1 MKKVLLA
8 VVAAGTISGC
18 ASINKQPIAPTTTTE
33 LRGQTVVQTKRPLPD
48 FAAVT
53 AGKAAFALVG
63 AALMISEG
71 NSLIANNKVADPAD
85 AIASS
90 LVTALEIA
98 HGAKSTEQRIATSA
112 TDVTEVSS
120 AAGSAAR
127 FVVDVQTINWSFAY
141 FPSDWTHY
149 RVIYS
154 AKARLINTSTKT
166 TVAEGFCKRV
176 PESNTNAPTYDE
188 LTTNKAALLKK
199 ELSLAAEECVKTLKA
214 EMLTL

>member
-1 MKKVLLA
+1 MKKVLL
-8 VVAAGTISGC
+8 VVAAAGMFSGC
-18 ASINKQPIAPTTTTE
+18 ASINKQPIAPTATTE
-33 LRGQTVVQTKRPLPD
+33 LKGQTIAQTKRPLPD
-48 FAAVT
+48 FAAMT
-53 AGKAAFALVG
+53 AGKAAFALIG

-90 LVTALEIA
+90 LVTALESA
-98 HGAKSTEQRIATSA
+98 HGAKSTEQRIAVNAS
-112 TDVTEVSS
+112 DVTEIS
-120 AAGSAAR
+120 AAAGGAAR
-127 FVVDVQTINWSFAY
+127 FVVDVQTVNWSFGY

-154 AKARLINTSTKT
+154 AKARLINTSTKA

-176 PESNTNAPTYDE
+176 PESNVSAPTYDE
-188 LTTNKAALLKK
+188 LTANEAALLKK
-199 ELSLAAEECVKTLKA
+199 ELSLAVEECVKTLKT